1 MTGKINIK
9 NVKTQALFIGLL
21 ILLLGGYFTYALF
34 FLNGVKDID
43 AIRTKGVLRVAIR
56 VNQIDYMSRGDTL
69 AGFQYELVNY
79 FCDSVLHV
87 KPEFIRVRSLQAA
100 MDDLLAGKVDLIA
113 QNIPLTS
120 ETKESISIS
129 YPILISR
136 AVLVQRKT
144 ANGHG
149 IIKNQ
154 LQLEKQQIT
163 LAKDSYYIQ
172 LIRDLAHE
180 MSDTIY
186 INQMKVYDSEELIL
200 LVAKG
205 TIPYAVTDERVAQ
218 YFAKRF
224 TGIDVSLPIGFSQ
237 QQGWGLNPKMPIFN
251 KLIDSWLQG
260 FVKTNAFHQ
269 LYGKYYN

>member
-1 MTGKINIK
+1 MAKIDIKNIK
-9 NVKTQALFIGLL
+9 TQSLFIGLV
-21 ILLLGGYFTYALF
+21 ILLLSGYFIYAFLF
-34 FLNGVKDID
+34 LYGVKDIN
-43 AIRTKGVLRVAIR
+43 AIRAKGVLRVAIR

-79 FCDSVLHV
+79 FCNSVLHV
-87 KPEFIRVRSLQAA
+87 KPEFIKVRSLQTAI
-100 MDDLLAGKVDLIA
+100 DDLLNGKIDLIA

-120 ETKESISIS
+120 ETKKSISIS

-136 AVLVQRKT
+136 AVLVQRKG
-144 ANGHG
+144 ADG
-149 IIKNQ
+149 IGEIKNQ
-154 LQLEKQQIT
+154 LQLGKQQIT
-163 LAKDSYYIQ
+163 LSKDSYYIQ

-224 TGIDVSLPIGFSQ
+224 TGIDVSLPVGFSQ
-237 QQGWGLNPKMPIFN
+237 QEGWGMNPKTPLFN
-251 KLIDSWLQG
+251 MLIDKWLCG

>member
-1 MTGKINIK
+1 
-9 NVKTQALFIGLL
+9 
-21 ILLLGGYFTYALF
+21 
-34 FLNGVKDID
+34 
-43 AIRTKGVLRVAIR
+43 VLRVAIR
-56 VNQIDYMSRGDTL
+56 VNQIDFMSRSDTL

-87 KPEFIRVRSLQAA
+87 KPEFVRVRTLQAA
-100 MDDLLAGKVDLIA
+100 IDDLLNGKVDLIA

-120 ETKESISIS
+120 ETKKSISIS

-136 AVLVQRKT
+136 AVLVQRKE
-144 ANGHG
+144 ADGKG
-149 IIKNQ
+149 AIKSQ
-154 LQLEKQQIT
+154 LQLGKQQIT
-163 LAKDSYYIQ
+163 LSKDSYYIQ

-224 TGIDVSLPIGFSQ
+224 TGIDVSLPVGFSQ
-237 QQGWGLNPKMPIFN
+237 QQGWGINPKTPILN
-251 KLIDSWLQG
+251 QLINNWLRI
-260 FVKTNAFHQ
+260 FEKTNAFHQ
-269 LYGKYYN
+269 LYNKYYN

>member
-1 MTGKINIK
+1 MTINENK
-9 NVKTQALFIGLL
+9 NIRKQSIVIGLI
-21 ILLLGGYFTYALF
+21 ILLLGGYFIYASL
-34 FLNGVKDID
+34 FLNGVKDIN
-43 AIRTKGVLRVAIR
+43 AIRAKGVLRVAIR

-79 FCDSVLHV
+79 LCDRILHV
-87 KPEFIRVRSLQAA
+87 KPEFIKVRSLQAA
-100 MDDLLAGKVDLIA
+100 MDDLLNGKVDLIA

-120 ETKESISIS
+120 ETKKLISIS

-136 AVLVQRKT
+136 AVLVQRNDDGKEL
-144 ANGHG
+144 
-149 IIKNQ
+149 IKNQ
-154 LQLEKQQIT
+154 LQLGKQQIT
-163 LAKDSYYIQ
+163 LSKDSYYIQ

-224 TGIDVSLPIGFSQ
+224 TGIDVSLPVGFSQ
-237 QQGWGLNPKMPIFN
+237 QQGWGMNPKTPIFN
-251 KLIDSWLQG
+251 NLINNWLRG

-269 LYGKYYN
+269 LYSKYYN